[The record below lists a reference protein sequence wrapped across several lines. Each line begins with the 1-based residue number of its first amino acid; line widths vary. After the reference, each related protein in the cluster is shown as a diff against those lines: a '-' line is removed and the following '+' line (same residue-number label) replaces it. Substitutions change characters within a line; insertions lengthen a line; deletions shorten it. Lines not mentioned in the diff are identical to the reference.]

1 MCRELYAALYI
12 IDLAH
17 LERINYKRGKKF
29 PKIFKAMRKS
39 LTDKVE
45 FRWYT
50 FLAKT
55 TPKIVTLVLANLWIA
70 KLSKLKKDLKY
81 FSHQN

>member
-29 PKIFKAMRKS
+29 PKIFISDAMRKS
-39 LTDKVE
+39 LTDKV
-45 FRWYT
+45 
-50 FLAKT
+50 
-55 TPKIVTLVLANLWIA
+55 
-70 KLSKLKKDLKY
+70 
-81 FSHQN
+81 